1 MSRKTRSAT
10 LLWLA
15 MLAITLAAWLFAVES
30 SQLPIA
36 AFLLL
41 LAVAL
46 KGLWLVDDFMGLR
59 YCKPIWRRL
68 LLLWLSVVLSFVG
81 LCYFWSLL

>member
-1 MSRKTRSAT
+1 MTG
-10 LLWLA
+10 LWLA

-30 SQLPIA
+30 SQQPVA
-36 AFLLL
+36 ALFLL

-46 KGLWLVDDFMGLR
+46 KGFWLVDDFMGLR

-68 LLLWLSVVLSFVG
+68 LLVWLSVVLSFVG